1 MGQRASFSTK
11 LGVIAATAGSSIG
24 LGNIW
29 RFPYETGQNGGAAF
43 ILIYII
49 CVLVLAMPVMIAEF
63 VIGRGSRTNASHAF
77 KKLAPGSWWKIIGYI
92 CISVPVII
100 VGFYFVISGWTLEY
114 VIQSLTPGGMVTQ
127 SAEAY
132 ADEFNQFIS
141 SPLKPLVWVI
151 LFILIN
157 HFILMRGVNSGIE
170 KASNILMPLLFLILI
185 IFCIRSIFL
194 PGFSE
199 GMRFL
204 FMPDYSKI
212 TPNVV
217 LRAMGQA
224 FFSMSVGMGILITYA
239 SYYSK
244 ETRLARVA
252 GTVATFDT
260 LVAILA
266 GIIIFPTVF
275 TFGISPSQGP
285 ELIFITLPNLFA
297 QMQLGWLWS
306 SLFFVLVSLA
316 ALTSTISLSEVSI
329 AFLQDARG
337 YSRHKA
343 TAIMTGIYIILASLC
358 SLSFGVLNDIR
369 LFGLTIFDFC
379 DFLSSNILLPAGG
392 LFISIFVGW
401 KIDQKF
407 VIRELYN
414 GSEKARWYHMPLLF
428 CLRFVAPVSI
438 FLIFLS
444 GLHVL

>member
-1 MGQRASFSTK
+1 MERKRGMFSGK
-11 LGVIAATAGSSIG
+11 IGFVLAAAGSAVG

-92 CISVPVII
+92 CISAPVII

-170 KASNILMPLLFLILI
+170 KAANILMPLLFLILI

-204 FMPDYSKI
+204 FMPDFSKI

-316 ALTSTISLSEVSI
+316 ALTSTISLLEVITAFMNEEWKLSRRKAAII
-329 AFLQDARG
+329 A
-337 YSRHKA
+337 SC
-343 TAIMTGIYIILASLC
+343 IIAVLGVLASL
-358 SLSFGVLNDIR
+358 SL
-369 LFGLTIFDFC
+369 GLLKDYTIAGMNFFDLLDNFTAK
-379 DFLSSNILLPAGG
+379 FLMPIGG
-392 LFISIFVGW
+392 LAIAVFCGWVLDKKRMEAELSNNGQLKLKYIKVFAFLLKYITPLAILAIF
-401 KIDQKF
+401 IDQ
-407 VIRELYN
+407 L
-414 GSEKARWYHMPLLF
+414 M
-428 CLRFVAPVSI
+428 
-438 FLIFLS
+438 
-444 GLHVL
+444 